1 MIKMA
6 DLIKQQ
12 GDLIRKE
19 SGMNIKEDHHDRNEG
34 KMAKYD
40 AKELA
45 DDAMDVFKMIEEGD
59 DLPEWLELL
68 I

>member
-1 MIKMA
+1 MIKMS

-19 SGMNIKEDHHDRNEG
+19 SGMNIKENHHDRNEG

-45 DDAMDVFKMIEEGD
+45 DDAMN
-59 DLPEWLELL
+59 
-68 I
+68 